1 MSELLTRLSGAI
13 RFISEGDP
21 VNAQATL
28 RYCASLDPNQCDI
41 WITYVAA
48 SGGVANGEL
57 LDLIVS
63 TKNTFR
69 TYFSQL
75 GDEYM
80 QVILACMPHLPLGF
94 AGLRAPL
101 DNGAGIDLA
110 HAASLALDRRFSQ
123 AEDALSRLHGESAN
137 LLRSWLYHIT
147 SRFTDV
153 LHEAKNVAGSGDEST
168 ATYARLFLGIAHAH
182 LGNFNAARDH
192 LIGIL
197 PTEATRVDAEAAA
210 EAAYWT
216 ALTWREEDDQQAAS
230 QYLQRALSLS
240 PQSRFQ
246 EALDSTDI
254 RIRRTRAELIE
265 RRTDRWNVET
275 EPTLAEAQS
284 QEMASKR
291 GGLLEEGLAE
301 LDALIGMDPLK
312 AAIKK
317 HCNYV
322 RGLQARAARGLR
334 ANKAS
339 THLAFTG
346 PPGTGKT
353 TVAKVV
359 AKVYAGLGIIATD
372 RFVSTSRADFVGEFS
387 GHTAPKTKAK
397 LEEALDAV
405 LFIDEAYMLVA
416 DTGSAGSKDSFGAEA
431 VTEILA
437 FMENNRD
444 RVVVIIAGYADD
456 IDRLLETNVGWS
468 SRFTT
473 RFDFASY
480 TIDELVEIAQLW
492 CDTEEYI
499 LPEDSIAFLRSKAKA
514 LYADHGPSGRSIIDE
529 LGNGRFIR
537 NLMEAA
543 SEHALNDTMDDR
555 LGNDVADQDLQTLT
569 ASAVERAFDD
579 LTRKPLGGKAA

>member
-13 RFISEGDP
+13 RFINEGDP
-21 VNAQATL
+21 ANAQVTL
-28 RYCASLDPNQCDI
+28 RYCASLDSDQCDI
-41 WITYVAA
+41 WITYAAA
-48 SGGVANGEL
+48 SGGVASGEL
-57 LDLIVS
+57 LDRIVS
-63 TKNTFR
+63 TKHTFR

-80 QVILACMPHLPLGF
+80 QVILAHMPHLPLGF

-101 DNGAGIDLA
+101 VNSAGIELA
-110 HAASLALDRRFSQ
+110 HAASLALDRRFDQ
-123 AEDALSRLHGESAN
+123 AQDALSRLDGESAN
-137 LLRSWLYHIT
+137 LLRSWLYHKT

-153 LHEAKNVAGSGDEST
+153 LHEAKNIAGSGDEST

-182 LGNFNAARDH
+182 LSNFNAARDH

-246 EALDSTDI
+246 EALDNANI
-254 RIRRTRAELIE
+254 RIRLTRAELIE
-265 RRTDRWNVET
+265 RRTDRWDVET

-301 LDALIGMDPLK
+301 LKALIGMYPLK
-312 AAIKK
+312 ASIKK
-317 HCNYV
+317 HCNYI
-322 RGLQARAARGLR
+322 RGLQAREARGLR

-339 THLAFTG
+339 THLVFTG

-353 TVAKVV
+353 SVAKVV
-359 AKVYAGLGIIATD
+359 SKIYAGLGIIATD
-372 RFVSTSRADFVGEFS
+372 KFVIASRADLIGKFQ
-387 GHTAPKTKAK
+387 GHTTPKTKAK
-397 LEEALDAV
+397 LEEALDGV
-405 LFIDEAYMLVA
+405 LFLDEAYMLVA
-416 DTGSAGSKDSFGAEA
+416 DTGSAGSKDAFGAEA

-444 RVVVIIAGYADD
+444 RLVVIIAGYADD
-456 IDRLLETNVGWS
+456 IDRLLETNEGWS

-480 TIDELVEIAQLW
+480 TIDELIEIAQLW

-499 LPEDSIAFLRSKAKA
+499 LPEESITFLRSKAKA
-514 LYADHGPSGRSIIDE
+514 LYADHGPSGRSVIDE

-543 SEHALNDTMDDR
+543 SAHALDDTMDDQ

-569 ASAVERAFDD
+569 ASAVERAFDN

>member
-21 VNAQATL
+21 ANAQATL
-28 RYCASLDPNQCDI
+28 RYCASLDPGQCDV
-41 WITYVAA
+41 WITYAAA
-48 SGGVANGEL
+48 SGGVASGEL

-80 QVILACMPHLPLGF
+80 QVILAHMPHLPLGF
-94 AGLRAPL
+94 AGLRVDL
-101 DNGAGIDLA
+101 VNSAGIDLA
-110 HAASLALDRRFSQ
+110 HAASLALDRRFGQ
-123 AEDALSRLHGESAN
+123 AEDSLSRLHGESAN
-137 LLRSWLYHIT
+137 LLRSWLYHTT

-153 LHEAKNVAGSGDEST
+153 LHEAKNVVGSGDEST
-168 ATYARLFLGIAHAH
+168 ATYARLFFGIAHAH

-210 EAAYWT
+210 EAVYWT

-246 EALDSTDI
+246 EALDNTNI

-265 RRTDRWNVET
+265 RRTDRWDMET
-275 EPTLAEAQS
+275 EPTLAQAQS

-312 AAIKK
+312 ADIRK

-339 THLAFTG
+339 THLVFTG

-353 TVAKVV
+353 TVARVV
-359 AKVYAGLGIIATD
+359 AKIYAGLGIIATD
-372 RFVSTSRADFVGEFS
+372 KLVSTSRADFVGEFS

-444 RVVVIIAGYADD
+444 RVAVIIAGYADD
-456 IDRLLETNVGWS
+456 IDRLLETNEGWS

-480 TIDELVEIAQLW
+480 TIDELVGIAQLW
-492 CDTEEYI
+492 CETEEYI
-499 LPEDSIAFLRSKAKA
+499 LPEESITFLRSKAKA
-514 LYADHGPSGRSIIDE
+514 LYADHGPSGRSVIDK

-543 SEHALNDTMDDR
+543 SANALDDAMGDR